1 MDGTYYGK
9 EGSKQLM
16 SRFHRPL
23 YITLLLLLGFW
34 LAGQEFVRAG
44 QTSVLP
50 VIELPAELPPR
61 TSPTEADPELQAF
74 LSRAQ
79 RVSWAFGGIFGY
91 GSALQIQDAAG
102 RVNGRDAHGQI
113 HISIPDSTYITYVPF
128 EVSGEGGLAGTLPY
142 GEPATIVVWGK
153 EALLAITLHV
163 YVDLPRVARTT
174 HVGWERAVFHYQYQ
188 SPPEV
193 ALPHEGVA
201 WLPLPAGPWTRL
213 PAMYMDYDGDQ
224 HIDAVIEPE
233 PIIYEASTVP
243 ALQPVGLPVVLP
255 PREKPTRIPVEQYE
269 RVFTG
274 WQEPPLDL
282 MSQKPLGCFSN
293 GGLGGFRESMS
304 KGAAGALFQGLHTC

>member
-23 YITLLLLLGFW
+23 YITLLLILGFW

-102 RVNGRDAHGQI
+102 RVNGRDSRGRYRRQSRTAHMSFI
-113 HISIPDSTYITYVPF
+113 MI
-128 EVSGEGGLAGTLPY
+128 LR
-142 GEPATIVVWGK
+142 
-153 EALLAITLHV
+153 
-163 YVDLPRVARTT
+163 DLPARCRMANLIPSWP
-174 HVGWERAVFHYQYQ
+174 GARN
-188 SPPEV
+188 
-193 ALPHEGVA
+193 
-201 WLPLPAGPWTRL
+201 
-213 PAMYMDYDGDQ
+213 
-224 HIDAVIEPE
+224 
-233 PIIYEASTVP
+233 
-243 ALQPVGLPVVLP
+243 
-255 PREKPTRIPVEQYE
+255 PR
-269 RVFTG
+269 
-274 WQEPPLDL
+274 W
-282 MSQKPLGCFSN
+282 C
-293 GGLGGFRESMS
+293 
-304 KGAAGALFQGLHTC
+304 